1 MEEPAWSASPVEFP
15 SLSELRPSEAS
26 KALLSFRDP
35 DVEGKKPWDGFGHG
49 RVDWKWSL
57 GCLRKKLGDAG
68 KPSLAPGSVP

>member
-35 DVEGKKPWDGFGHG
+35 DVEGKKNHG
-49 RVDWKWSL
+49 MASVMGEL
-57 GCLRKKLGDAG
+57 I
-68 KPSLAPGSVP
+68 GSGLWGV